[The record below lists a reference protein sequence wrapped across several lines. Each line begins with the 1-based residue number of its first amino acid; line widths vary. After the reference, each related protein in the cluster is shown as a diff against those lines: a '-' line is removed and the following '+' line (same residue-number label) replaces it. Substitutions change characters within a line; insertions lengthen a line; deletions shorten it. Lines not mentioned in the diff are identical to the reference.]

1 MNAMVNTNINRRSSC
16 SNHLNKDVKGLWRLK
31 LSTNTRKI
39 KAANEINTSDDVR
52 NKLVRSFQKKK
63 EDGNFKSVF
72 KDAKR
77 YAEELQLDYKF
88 NENEA
93 RVITHADQVAVIS
106 TKGPLK
112 IKEILRKTNKDK
124 IRTEVME
131 QPWELCLIS

>member
-1 MNAMVNTNINRRSSC
+1 M
-16 SNHLNKDVKGLWRLK
+16 
-31 LSTNTRKI
+31 
-39 KAANEINTSDDVR
+39 
-52 NKLVRSFQKKK
+52 RSFQKKK

-93 RVITHADQVAVIS
+93 TVITHADQVAVIS